1 MDSFARKSP
10 TLSLPSFPFDSHN
23 LFQINAIYL
32 TLLCSL
38 LIKEPVKVLYRFQV
52 FPVFYYK
59 VSHFY
64 NTIYSALTPLKYK
77 KRKVFTFVEI
87 ASGQIKKEKFYFFWF
102 HGIENKRKKII
113 RKSVKK
119 VILIFFSTQIVLY
132 YLKQEFCKEM
142 ETFTFVGN
150 VKDKV
155 IRKNEKLI
163 ISTALSHSV
172 TNYIYLCTGFMILFL
187 ILHLVPSFFHSMIL
201 PVAIHNIA
209 KL

>member
-64 NTIYSALTPLKYK
+64 NTIYSALTPLKYIK
-77 KRKVFTFVEI
+77 KKKSVYFCGNCIRANK
-87 ASGQIKKEKFYFFWF
+87 KKEKFYFFWF

-119 VILIFFSTQIVLY
+119 VILIFFSTQIVFY

-150 VKDKV
+150 AKDKV
-155 IRKNEKLI
+155 IRKMKN
-163 ISTALSHSV
+163 
-172 TNYIYLCTGFMILFL
+172 
-187 ILHLVPSFFHSMIL
+187 
-201 PVAIHNIA
+201 
-209 KL
+209 